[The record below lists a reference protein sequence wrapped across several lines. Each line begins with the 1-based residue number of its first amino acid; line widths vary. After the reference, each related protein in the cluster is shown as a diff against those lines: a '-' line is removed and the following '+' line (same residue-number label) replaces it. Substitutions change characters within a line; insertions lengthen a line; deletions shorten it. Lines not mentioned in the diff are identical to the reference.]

1 MRPFGMRGMK
11 KVADIL
17 SDLKVDLPN
26 KKFIPVIKNK
36 DGKIVALA
44 GIMLDDSFKVTSSTR
59 NIIEFIVYS
68 L

>member
-1 MRPFGMRGMK
+1 M
-11 KVADIL
+11 
-17 SDLKVDLPN
+17 SDEVR

-59 NIIEFIVYS
+59 NIIEFIVCSVSVGYQS
-68 L
+68 